1 MKISKRRKITSS
13 KETADRKTD
22 RRISPTNV
30 RYRGYMIRLDR
41 GGDGYNVYDKHGELE
56 DAGYTSLES
65 AKKLVDE
72 LVSEA
77 GDKIE
82 SSVDI
87 DEETEDPGIAEAFIR
102 TNVNDCSNVT
112 ASLNYVTP
120 EMKQL
125 KRAVSKISVDNDDQF
140 HELVD
145 SLLINEP
152 INLVPETRA
161 LKRAIDSL
169 VVDSEEERRTL
180 VYEVAKDLGVINSS
194 SNVDVY
200 SASYN
205 ESGIYE
211 ETEDPKW
218 ICLDIKHVRDSD
230 GMLTD
235 YALYTTKDED
245 KYICMFGDADV
256 YAPDEM
262 YADAEFDTEDEA
274 LEWFENYVGPGDE
287 EDEEDEHYDILE
299 STEAI
304 KEGIDGTLNKL
315 GGPETFRSELM
326 ATIEA
331 YPGIEDDIEELAD
344 MMYGSYKGVISIEE
358 LESAIEYMIDDAL
371 ESTEA
376 VNSSYS
382 PELLDDLVN
391 FYSSFDTMSYEEI
404 WDEIVAEY
412 NNEALANDVLESLD
426 HEEDVDLVDEEGAYD
441 VYSSSDIKAS
451 MGRYDEYYGQTA
463 AATYGDLIA
472 DRLKGKSVSKR
483 RDTANEPGGLIY
495 EANKLGIDMWDL
507 LEALEGMCN
516 EGRAREIDDS
526 TYKILGAS
534 DLADEDDLEHPDQEY
549 DSAATSIN
557 STKLPAIYRMI
568 KLQPGTVGV
577 DFGGGRFDNAVE
589 YLRDQDVTLCV
600 YDPYNR
606 SAEHNREVLRT
617 LRANGGADFAINS
630 NVLNVIKEP
639 EARKGVLENIKK
651 ITKSGAPIYITVYE
665 GRGDAKEGVTK
676 SGYQLN
682 RKTADYLEEIQ
693 EVFPDAKRKG
703 KLIVATNKGS
713 ANSSVDIKASS
724 EIIWDDLDW
733 NQQIQVM
740 KRYIRNYK
748 GTRIFEDFADYINK
762 PVEDII
768 DSFTD
773 AESHEDIKIPERMQL
788 DSEYRNDDIYS
799 SDSVNVST
807 DEYTERWAQRNIK
820 DDIEAAI
827 SNLSFYCPRCHNKTL
842 YSVENEIRSPM
853 DVDYREIF
861 VCDECASE
869 FEAYPQYDGSIKFK
883 EYHGAHDVDDEY
895 IDSSTDITAAYKL
908 WMGKY
913 KSAKDNKMHKVYF
926 EFDTSDFEEA
936 EQEFEDIIPEPYS
949 YARLLGTAPHEALL
963 QKDGFE
969 KIQSSS
975 SVSSRYWYFT
985 RHGVQPGSVPKYVNI
1000 LDIVDK
1006 PEGSYFL
1013 ADGVILTKD
1022 LRDYDIK
1029 ERKPEDSVT
1038 SSTLIKSKG
1047 NTNEYSDI
1055 LEEIREQCNTKLI
1068 HIMAQY
1074 GFDES
1079 ESKQYSRVD
1088 ASIEDNQYGR
1098 IEIGCELDYD
1108 GLMKVCQEL
1117 DPIVQAYD
1125 PDSYFEPV
1133 DSGIAEAWVN
1143 LEKASIDSSSNI
1155 QAGAYDFPE
1164 PSLDPPEY
1172 PEPEEVD
1179 DYTQKIDLNLDAVIE
1194 IDQLGNW
1201 DYQDENYPWARCKD
1215 TKDGSWYSDE
1225 YNVFIADPVSI
1236 VERVDELLISKLP
1249 EKEGTY
1255 RIKGNVHLEYVVS
1268 NLSKYVHSYG
1278 PDDYEEDIDTDNA
1291 YVDFDFYNSNIS
1303 DFRLTKI

>member
-1 MKISKRRKITSS
+1 MKISKRSKITSS

-22 RRISPTNV
+22 RRIFPTNI
-30 RYRGYMIRLDR
+30 RYKGYMIRLDR
-41 GGDGYNVYDKHGELE
+41 GGDGYNVYDKQGELE
-56 DAGYTSLES
+56 DAGYASIEK
-65 AKKLVDE
+65 AKEFVDE
-72 LVSEA
+72 LENEA
-77 GDKIE
+77 KGSYVR
-82 SSVDI
+82 SSI
-87 DEETEDPGIAEAFIR
+87 DED
-102 TNVNDCSNVT
+102 SNWREL
-112 ASLNYVTP
+112 AS
-120 EMKQL
+120 K
-125 KRAVSKISVDNDDQF
+125 SV
-140 HELVD
+140 E
-145 SLLINEP
+145 
-152 INLVPETRA
+152 
-161 LKRAIDSL
+161 
-169 VVDSEEERRTL
+169 
-180 VYEVAKDLGVINSS
+180 
-194 SNVDVY
+194 
-200 SASYN
+200 
-205 ESGIYE
+205 
-211 ETEDPKW
+211 
-218 ICLDIKHVRDSD
+218 DSD
-230 GMLTD
+230 GFYTD
-235 YALYTTKDED
+235 YTLYTNGSTF
-245 KYICMFGDADV
+245 ICMFGDKDI
-256 YAPDEM
+256 YEPDQA
-262 YADAEFDTEDEA
+262 YADYETENEEDAYDWFDNYEGFADEDDAEPEFDIYA
-274 LEWFENYVGPGDE
+274 S
-287 EDEEDEHYDILE
+287 E
-299 STEAI
+299 SDSNE
-304 KEGIDGTLNKL
+304 
-315 GGPETFRSELM
+315 
-326 ATIEA
+326 
-331 YPGIEDDIEELAD
+331 
-344 MMYGSYKGVISIEE
+344 
-358 LESAIEYMIDDAL
+358 
-371 ESTEA
+371 
-376 VNSSYS
+376 
-382 PELLDDLVN
+382 DDLVFIDN
-391 FYSSFDTMSYEEI
+391 RKSS
-404 WDEIVAEY
+404 IV
-412 NNEALANDVLESLD
+412 NNDPSLD
-426 HEEDVDLVDEEGAYD
+426 PGFDEYD
-441 VYSSSDIKAS
+441 VYSSEDFE
-451 MGRYDEYYGQTA
+451 DH
-463 AATYGDLIA
+463 
-472 DRLKGKSVSKR
+472 
-483 RDTANEPGGLIY
+483 
-495 EANKLGIDMWDL
+495 
-507 LEALEGMCN
+507 
-516 EGRAREIDDS
+516 
-526 TYKILGAS
+526 
-534 DLADEDDLEHPDQEY
+534 EDDLDHPDQEY

-606 SAEHNREVLRT
+606 SSEHNREVLRT

-748 GTRIFEDFADYINK
+748 GTRIFEDFADHINK

-799 SDSVNVST
+799 ST
-807 DEYTERWAQRNIK
+807 
-820 DDIEAAI
+820 
-827 SNLSFYCPRCHNKTL
+827 
-842 YSVENEIRSPM
+842 
-853 DVDYREIF
+853 
-861 VCDECASE
+861 
-869 FEAYPQYDGSIKFK
+869 
-883 EYHGAHDVDDEY
+883 
-895 IDSSTDITAAYKL
+895 
-908 WMGKY
+908 
-913 KSAKDNKMHKVYF
+913 
-926 EFDTSDFEEA
+926 TS
-936 EQEFEDIIPEPYS
+936 
-949 YARLLGTAPHEALL
+949 
-963 QKDGFE
+963 
-969 KIQSSS
+969 
-975 SVSSRYWYFT
+975 SSRYWYFT

-1038 SSTLIKSKG
+1038 SSTRIKSKG
-1047 NTNEYSDI
+1047 NNQYTDADIVRSSKSIGKYFGLIYYTPDSGENGMEGDKFDLSDCGEFNSIEEANEFWHEYLLRDKGQAFVAEITKEEYEDWLAESELQKDWESSYKQSHGTVNGSTNEYSDI

-1079 ESKQYSRVD
+1079 EAKEYSRVD
-1088 ASIEDNQYGR
+1088 ASIDDDKYGR

-1201 DYQDENYPWARCKD
+1201 EYQDENYPWARCKD

-1225 YNVFIADPVSI
+1225 YDVFIADPVSI

>member
-1 MKISKRRKITSS
+1 MKISKRSKITSS

-56 DAGYTSLES
+56 DAGYDSVEK
-65 AKKLVDE
+65 AKEFVDE
-72 LVSEA
+72 LE
-77 GDKIE
+77 
-82 SSVDI
+82 
-87 DEETEDPGIAEAFIR
+87 
-102 TNVNDCSNVT
+102 
-112 ASLNYVTP
+112 
-120 EMKQL
+120 
-125 KRAVSKISVDNDDQF
+125 
-140 HELVD
+140 
-145 SLLINEP
+145 
-152 INLVPETRA
+152 
-161 LKRAIDSL
+161 
-169 VVDSEEERRTL
+169 
-180 VYEVAKDLGVINSS
+180 
-194 SNVDVY
+194 
-200 SASYN
+200 N
-205 ESGIYE
+205 ESKGSY
-211 ETEDPKW
+211 
-218 ICLDIKHVRDSD
+218 VRS
-230 GMLTD
+230 
-235 YALYTTKDED
+235 
-245 KYICMFGDADV
+245 
-256 YAPDEM
+256 
-262 YADAEFDTEDEA
+262 
-274 LEWFENYVGPGDE
+274 
-287 EDEEDEHYDILE
+287 
-299 STEAI
+299 S
-304 KEGIDGTLNKL
+304 
-315 GGPETFRSELM
+315 
-326 ATIEA
+326 
-331 YPGIEDDIEELAD
+331 IED
-344 MMYGSYKGVISIEE
+344 
-358 LESAIEYMIDDAL
+358 
-371 ESTEA
+371 
-376 VNSSYS
+376 
-382 PELLDDLVN
+382 
-391 FYSSFDTMSYEEI
+391 
-404 WDEIVAEY
+404 
-412 NNEALANDVLESLD
+412 
-426 HEEDVDLVDEEGAYD
+426 H
-441 VYSSSDIKAS
+441 
-451 MGRYDEYYGQTA
+451 
-463 AATYGDLIA
+463 
-472 DRLKGKSVSKR
+472 
-483 RDTANEPGGLIY
+483 
-495 EANKLGIDMWDL
+495 
-507 LEALEGMCN
+507 
-516 EGRAREIDDS
+516 
-526 TYKILGAS
+526 
-534 DLADEDDLEHPDQEY
+534 EDDLDHPDQEY

-577 DFGGGRFDNAVE
+577 DFGGGKFDNAVE
-589 YLRDQDVTLCV
+589 YLRDQNVTLCV

-606 SAEHNREVLRT
+606 SAAHNREVLRT

-639 EARKGVLENIKK
+639 EARKGVLKNIKK

-713 ANSSVDIKASS
+713 VNSSSSIKASS

-768 DSFTD
+768 DSFCD
-773 AESHEDIKIPERMQL
+773 AESHGDIKIPERKQL

-799 SDSVNVST
+799 SS
-807 DEYTERWAQRNIK
+807 
-820 DDIEAAI
+820 
-827 SNLSFYCPRCHNKTL
+827 
-842 YSVENEIRSPM
+842 SVETRS
-853 DVDYREIF
+853 YGG
-861 VCDECASE
+861 
-869 FEAYPQYDGSIKFK
+869 AY
-883 EYHGAHDVDDEY
+883 DVDDEY
-895 IDSSTDITAAYKL
+895 IYSSTDITAAYKL

-949 YARLLGTAPHEALL
+949 YARLLGTAPHESLL

-975 SVSSRYWYFT
+975 SV
-985 RHGVQPGSVPKYVNI
+985 
-1000 LDIVDK
+1000 D
-1006 PEGSYFL
+1006 
-1013 ADGVILTKD
+1013 A
-1022 LRDYDIK
+1022 
-1029 ERKPEDSVT
+1029 
-1038 SSTLIKSKG
+1038 
-1047 NTNEYSDI
+1047 NTDEYSDI
-1055 LEEIREQCNTKLI
+1055 LEEIREQCSTKLI
-1068 HIMAQY
+1068 HIMSQY
-1074 GFDES
+1074 GFDET
-1079 ESKQYSRVD
+1079 EAKEYSRVD

-1108 GLMKVCQEL
+1108 GLMRVCQEL

-1133 DSGIAEAWVN
+1133 DPGIAEAWIN
-1143 LEKASIDSSSNI
+1143 LEKAPIDSSSNI

-1194 IDQLGNW
+1194 IDQLGDW
-1201 DYQDENYPWARCKD
+1201 EYQDENYPWARCKD
-1215 TKDGSWYSDE
+1215 TEDGSWYSDE
-1225 YNVFIADPVSI
+1225 YDVFIADPVSI

-1278 PDDYEEDIDTDNA
+1278 PNDEDIDTDNA

>member
-1 MKISKRRKITSS
+1 MKISKRSKITSS

-22 RRISPTNV
+22 RRIFPTNV
-30 RYRGYMIRLDR
+30 RYKGYMIRLDR
-41 GGDGYNVYDKHGELE
+41 GGDGYNVYDKYGELE
-56 DAGYTSLES
+56 DAGYTSIEK
-65 AKKLVDE
+65 AKEFVNE
-72 LVSEA
+72 LVNEA
-77 GDKIE
+77 KGSYVR
-82 SSVDI
+82 SSI
-87 DEETEDPGIAEAFIR
+87 DEDSKRSYIMKRIIKNSVTSSKSTNPHSEYEYRKNVYLKRKHEFETLGEADNNDVLSREEKMNLAKAEMDKVAPKSVNSAS
-102 TNVNDCSNVT
+102 TNVTEAKMIDDLDYFYEVYPEDMEPILIRNGANPDKDNWLDGCNIPQAYNEAVAYFESN
-112 ASLNYVTP
+112 Y
-120 EMKQL
+120 
-125 KRAVSKISVDNDDQF
+125 DNDDEYS
-140 HELVD
+140 ELDTGVG
-145 SLLINEP
+145 S
-152 INLVPETRA
+152 R
-161 LKRAIDSL
+161 
-169 VVDSEEERRTL
+169 
-180 VYEVAKDLGVINSS
+180 LGW
-194 SNVDVY
+194 SNY
-200 SASYN
+200 IQ
-205 ESGIYE
+205 SGIYE

-262 YADAEFDTEDEA
+262 YADAEFDTEEEA

-287 EDEEDEHYDILE
+287 EDEDDIYSSE
-299 STEAI
+299 
-304 KEGIDGTLNKL
+304 
-315 GGPETFRSELM
+315 ETDAE
-326 ATIEA
+326 
-331 YPGIEDDIEELAD
+331 EDDD
-344 MMYGSYKGVISIEE
+344 
-358 LESAIEYMIDDAL
+358 
-371 ESTEA
+371 
-376 VNSSYS
+376 
-382 PELLDDLVN
+382 LD
-391 FYSSFDTMSYEEI
+391 
-404 WDEIVAEY
+404 
-412 NNEALANDVLESLD
+412 
-426 HEEDVDLVDEEGAYD
+426 
-441 VYSSSDIKAS
+441 
-451 MGRYDEYYGQTA
+451 
-463 AATYGDLIA
+463 
-472 DRLKGKSVSKR
+472 
-483 RDTANEPGGLIY
+483 
-495 EANKLGIDMWDL
+495 
-507 LEALEGMCN
+507 
-516 EGRAREIDDS
+516 
-526 TYKILGAS
+526 
-534 DLADEDDLEHPDQEY
+534 HPDQEY

-557 STKLPAIYRMI
+557 STKLPAIYRMV

-577 DFGGGRFDNAVE
+577 DFGGGKFNNAID

-768 DSFTD
+768 DSFCD
-773 AESHEDIKIPERMQL
+773 AESRGDIRIPERMQL

-799 SDSVNVST
+799 ST
-807 DEYTERWAQRNIK
+807 
-820 DDIEAAI
+820 
-827 SNLSFYCPRCHNKTL
+827 TL
-842 YSVENEIRSPM
+842 
-853 DVDYREIF
+853 
-861 VCDECASE
+861 
-869 FEAYPQYDGSIKFK
+869 
-883 EYHGAHDVDDEY
+883 
-895 IDSSTDITAAYKL
+895 
-908 WMGKY
+908 
-913 KSAKDNKMHKVYF
+913 
-926 EFDTSDFEEA
+926 
-936 EQEFEDIIPEPYS
+936 
-949 YARLLGTAPHEALL
+949 
-963 QKDGFE
+963 
-969 KIQSSS
+969 
-975 SVSSRYWYFT
+975 SSRYWYFT

-1038 SSTLIKSKG
+1038 SSTRI
-1047 NTNEYSDI
+1047 EYSDI

-1079 ESKQYSRVD
+1079 EAKQYSRVD
-1088 ASIEDNQYGR
+1088 ASIKDNQYGR

-1108 GLMKVCQEL
+1108 GLMRVCQEL

-1125 PDSYFEPV
+1125 PDSYFEPI
-1133 DSGIAEAWVN
+1133 DPGIAEACVN

-1155 QAGAYDFPE
+1155 QAGAYDFLE

-1172 PEPEEVD
+1172 PEPEEGEEKVEVECD
-1179 DYTQKIDLNLDAVIE
+1179 INQLE
-1194 IDQLGNW
+1194 ITV
-1201 DYQDENYPWARCKD
+1201 EE
-1215 TKDGSWYSDE
+1215 DGSWEYQRDDFLDE
-1225 YNVFIADPVSI
+1225 MLTAENEITSEEYDVYIRDRNGLIEDFDSI
-1236 VERVDELLISKLP
+1236 VEPNIPGVPGTYLISCHVKMVYDVTGVEIVREYQGKDEDGDPIVDE
-1249 EKEGTY
+1249 
-1255 RIKGNVHLEYVVS
+1255 
-1268 NLSKYVHSYG
+1268 
-1278 PDDYEEDIDTDNA
+1278 DYYTGSAD
-1291 YVDFDFYNSNIS
+1291 VDFNRNDSYITNFYSEEI
-1303 DFRLTKI
+1303 

>member
-1 MKISKRRKITSS
+1 MKISKRSKITSS

-22 RRISPTNV
+22 RRIFPTNI
-30 RYRGYMIRLDR
+30 RYKGYMIRLDR
-41 GGDGYNVYDKHGELE
+41 GGDGYNVYDKQGELE
-56 DAGYTSLES
+56 DAGYASIEK
-65 AKKLVDE
+65 AKEFVDE
-72 LVSEA
+72 LENEA
-77 GDKIE
+77 KGSYVR
-82 SSVDI
+82 SSI
-87 DEETEDPGIAEAFIR
+87 DED
-102 TNVNDCSNVT
+102 SNWREL
-112 ASLNYVTP
+112 AS
-120 EMKQL
+120 K
-125 KRAVSKISVDNDDQF
+125 SV
-140 HELVD
+140 E
-145 SLLINEP
+145 
-152 INLVPETRA
+152 
-161 LKRAIDSL
+161 
-169 VVDSEEERRTL
+169 
-180 VYEVAKDLGVINSS
+180 
-194 SNVDVY
+194 
-200 SASYN
+200 
-205 ESGIYE
+205 
-211 ETEDPKW
+211 
-218 ICLDIKHVRDSD
+218 DSD
-230 GMLTD
+230 GFYTD
-235 YALYTTKDED
+235 YTLYTNGSTF
-245 KYICMFGDADV
+245 ICMFGDKDI
-256 YAPDEM
+256 YEPDQA
-262 YADAEFDTEDEA
+262 YADYETENEEDAYDWFDNYEGFADEDDAEPEFDIYA
-274 LEWFENYVGPGDE
+274 S
-287 EDEEDEHYDILE
+287 E
-299 STEAI
+299 SDSNE
-304 KEGIDGTLNKL
+304 
-315 GGPETFRSELM
+315 
-326 ATIEA
+326 
-331 YPGIEDDIEELAD
+331 
-344 MMYGSYKGVISIEE
+344 
-358 LESAIEYMIDDAL
+358 
-371 ESTEA
+371 
-376 VNSSYS
+376 
-382 PELLDDLVN
+382 DDLVFIDN
-391 FYSSFDTMSYEEI
+391 RKSS
-404 WDEIVAEY
+404 IV
-412 NNEALANDVLESLD
+412 NNDPSLD
-426 HEEDVDLVDEEGAYD
+426 PGFDEYD
-441 VYSSSDIKAS
+441 VYSSEDFE
-451 MGRYDEYYGQTA
+451 DH
-463 AATYGDLIA
+463 
-472 DRLKGKSVSKR
+472 
-483 RDTANEPGGLIY
+483 
-495 EANKLGIDMWDL
+495 
-507 LEALEGMCN
+507 
-516 EGRAREIDDS
+516 
-526 TYKILGAS
+526 
-534 DLADEDDLEHPDQEY
+534 EDDLDHPDQEY

-606 SAEHNREVLRT
+606 SSEHNREVLRT

-799 SDSVNVST
+799 ST
-807 DEYTERWAQRNIK
+807 
-820 DDIEAAI
+820 
-827 SNLSFYCPRCHNKTL
+827 
-842 YSVENEIRSPM
+842 
-853 DVDYREIF
+853 
-861 VCDECASE
+861 
-869 FEAYPQYDGSIKFK
+869 
-883 EYHGAHDVDDEY
+883 
-895 IDSSTDITAAYKL
+895 
-908 WMGKY
+908 
-913 KSAKDNKMHKVYF
+913 
-926 EFDTSDFEEA
+926 TS
-936 EQEFEDIIPEPYS
+936 
-949 YARLLGTAPHEALL
+949 
-963 QKDGFE
+963 
-969 KIQSSS
+969 
-975 SVSSRYWYFT
+975 SSRYWYFT

-1038 SSTLIKSKG
+1038 SSTRIKSKG
-1047 NTNEYSDI
+1047 NNQYTDADIVRSSKSIGKYFGLIYYTPDSGENGMEGDKFDLSDCGEFNSIEEANEFWHEYLLRDKGQAFVAEITKEEYEDWLAESELQKDWESSYKQSHGTVNGSTNEYSDI

-1079 ESKQYSRVD
+1079 EAKEYSRVD
-1088 ASIEDNQYGR
+1088 ASIDDDKYGR

-1201 DYQDENYPWARCKD
+1201 EYQDENYPWARCKD

-1225 YNVFIADPVSI
+1225 YDVFIADPVSI

-1255 RIKGNVHLEYVVS
+1255 SIKGNVHLEYVVS

>member
-1 MKISKRRKITSS
+1 MKISKRSKITSS

-22 RRISPTNV
+22 RRIFPTNV
-30 RYRGYMIRLDR
+30 RYKGYMIRLDR
-41 GGDGYNVYDKHGELE
+41 GGDGYNVYDTHGELE
-56 DAGYTSLES
+56 DAGYASIEK
-65 AKKLVDE
+65 AKEFVDE
-72 LVSEA
+72 LENEA
-77 GDKIE
+77 KGSYVR
-82 SSVDI
+82 SSI
-87 DEETEDPGIAEAFIR
+87 DED
-102 TNVNDCSNVT
+102 SNWREL
-112 ASLNYVTP
+112 AS
-120 EMKQL
+120 K
-125 KRAVSKISVDNDDQF
+125 SV
-140 HELVD
+140 E
-145 SLLINEP
+145 
-152 INLVPETRA
+152 
-161 LKRAIDSL
+161 
-169 VVDSEEERRTL
+169 
-180 VYEVAKDLGVINSS
+180 
-194 SNVDVY
+194 
-200 SASYN
+200 
-205 ESGIYE
+205 
-211 ETEDPKW
+211 
-218 ICLDIKHVRDSD
+218 DSD
-230 GMLTD
+230 GFNTD
-235 YALYTTKDED
+235 YTLYTNGQT
-245 KYICMFGDADV
+245 YICMFGDKDL
-256 YAPDEM
+256 YEPDAS
-262 YADAEFDTEDEA
+262 YADYETESEQDA
-274 LEWFENYVGPGDE
+274 WDWFNSYTGFADE
-287 EDEEDEHYDILE
+287 EDGEAEYYDILE
-299 STEAI
+299 STEVINESFSTKNVAKSKFKSI
-304 KEGIDGTLNKL
+304 NEDIDGTLNKL

-404 WDEIVAEY
+404 WDEIVVRY

-426 HEEDVDLVDEEGAYD
+426 HEEDLDLADEEGAYD

-534 DLADEDDLEHPDQEY
+534 DLADEEDLPQADQEY
-549 DSAATSIN
+549 DSAKTSIN
-557 STKLPAIYRMI
+557 SNKLPAIYHMI
-568 KLQPGTVGV
+568 TLPEGSVGI
-577 DFGGGRFDNAVE
+577 DYGGGKFDNAVE
-589 YLRDQDVTLCV
+589 ALAEQGVTLHV

-606 SAEHNREVLRT
+606 SQQHNRAAIKA

-639 EARKGVLENIKK
+639 EARLNVLENIKK
-651 ITKSGAPIYITVYE
+651 ITKPGAPIYITVYE
-665 GRGDAKEGVTK
+665 GSGKGNEGVTK

-682 RKTADYLEEIQ
+682 RKTADYLDEIK

-703 KLIVATNKGS
+703 KLIIATNSGS
-713 ANSSVDIKASS
+713 VNSSTDI
-724 EIIWDDLDW
+724 D
-733 NQQIQVM
+733 
-740 KRYIRNYK
+740 
-748 GTRIFEDFADYINK
+748 T
-762 PVEDII
+762 
-768 DSFTD
+768 
-773 AESHEDIKIPERMQL
+773 
-788 DSEYRNDDIYS
+788 
-799 SDSVNVST
+799 
-807 DEYTERWAQRNIK
+807 TERWAQRDLK

-827 SNLSFYCPRCHNKTL
+827 SNLSFYCPVCHNKTL
-842 YSVENEIRSPM
+842 YSLENEIRSPM

-883 EYHGAHDVDDEY
+883 EYYGEDVDASSRTVN
-895 IDSSTDITAAYKL
+895 SSTNIKASSEIIWDDLDWDEQIQVMKRYIKNYNGTRIFEDFADYI
-908 WMGKY
+908 
-913 KSAKDNKMHKVYF
+913 NKPV
-926 EFDTSDFEEA
+926 
-936 EQEFEDIIPEPYS
+936 EDIIDSFSDAESYGDIKIPERKQLDSEYRNDDIYS
-949 YARLLGTAPHEALL
+949 SIT
-963 QKDGFE
+963 
-969 KIQSSS
+969 S
-975 SVSSRYWYFT
+975 SSRYWYFT

-1038 SSTLIKSKG
+1038 SSKRIKSKG
-1047 NTNEYSDI
+1047 NNQYTDADIVRSSKSIGKYFGLIYYTPDSGENGMEGDKFDLSDCGEFNSIEEANEFWHEYLLRDKGQAFVAEITKEEYEDWLAESELQKDWESSYKQSHGTVNGSTNEYSDI

-1079 ESKQYSRVD
+1079 EAKQYSRVD

-1108 GLMKVCQEL
+1108 GLMRVCQEL

-1133 DSGIAEAWVN
+1133 DSGIAEAWVT

-1194 IDQLGNW
+1194 IDQLGDW
-1201 DYQDENYPWARCKD
+1201 EYQDENYPWARCKD

-1225 YNVFIADPVSI
+1225 YDVFIADPVSI

-1268 NLSKYVHSYG
+1268 NLLRYVHSYG
-1278 PDDYEEDIDTDNA
+1278 PDDYDEDIDTDNA

-1303 DFRLTKI
+1303 DFKLTKI

>member
-1 MKISKRRKITSS
+1 MKISKRNKITSS

-22 RRISPTNV
+22 IRISPTNV
-30 RYRGYMIRLDR
+30 RYKGYMIRLDR
-41 GGDGYNVYDKHGELE
+41 GGDGYNIYDKYGELE
-56 DAGYTSLES
+56 DAGYTSIEKAKEFVNELE
-65 AKKLVDE
+65 
-72 LVSEA
+72 
-77 GDKIE
+77 
-82 SSVDI
+82 
-87 DEETEDPGIAEAFIR
+87 
-102 TNVNDCSNVT
+102 
-112 ASLNYVTP
+112 
-120 EMKQL
+120 
-125 KRAVSKISVDNDDQF
+125 
-140 HELVD
+140 
-145 SLLINEP
+145 
-152 INLVPETRA
+152 
-161 LKRAIDSL
+161 
-169 VVDSEEERRTL
+169 
-180 VYEVAKDLGVINSS
+180 
-194 SNVDVY
+194 
-200 SASYN
+200 N
-205 ESGIYE
+205 ESKGSY
-211 ETEDPKW
+211 
-218 ICLDIKHVRDSD
+218 VRS
-230 GMLTD
+230 
-235 YALYTTKDED
+235 
-245 KYICMFGDADV
+245 
-256 YAPDEM
+256 
-262 YADAEFDTEDEA
+262 
-274 LEWFENYVGPGDE
+274 
-287 EDEEDEHYDILE
+287 
-299 STEAI
+299 S
-304 KEGIDGTLNKL
+304 
-315 GGPETFRSELM
+315 
-326 ATIEA
+326 
-331 YPGIEDDIEELAD
+331 IED
-344 MMYGSYKGVISIEE
+344 
-358 LESAIEYMIDDAL
+358 
-371 ESTEA
+371 
-376 VNSSYS
+376 
-382 PELLDDLVN
+382 
-391 FYSSFDTMSYEEI
+391 
-404 WDEIVAEY
+404 
-412 NNEALANDVLESLD
+412 
-426 HEEDVDLVDEEGAYD
+426 H
-441 VYSSSDIKAS
+441 
-451 MGRYDEYYGQTA
+451 
-463 AATYGDLIA
+463 
-472 DRLKGKSVSKR
+472 
-483 RDTANEPGGLIY
+483 
-495 EANKLGIDMWDL
+495 
-507 LEALEGMCN
+507 
-516 EGRAREIDDS
+516 
-526 TYKILGAS
+526 
-534 DLADEDDLEHPDQEY
+534 EDDLDHPDQEY

-577 DFGGGRFDNAVE
+577 DFGGGKFDNAVE

-703 KLIVATNKGS
+703 KLIVATNSGS
-713 ANSSVDIKASS
+713 VNSSTGVTASSKLWMGKYKSVDGKMHKVYFEFDSLDFEEAEQEFEDIIEEPYTYCRLLGTAPSEKLLQEDGFEKIESSSSISSIHDESVNSSVDIKSSS

-768 DSFTD
+768 DSFCD
-773 AESHEDIKIPERMQL
+773 AESHGDIKIPERKQL

-799 SDSVNVST
+799 SS
-807 DEYTERWAQRNIK
+807 
-820 DDIEAAI
+820 
-827 SNLSFYCPRCHNKTL
+827 
-842 YSVENEIRSPM
+842 SVETRS
-853 DVDYREIF
+853 YGG
-861 VCDECASE
+861 
-869 FEAYPQYDGSIKFK
+869 AY
-883 EYHGAHDVDDEY
+883 DVDDEY

-949 YARLLGTAPHEALL
+949 YARLLGTAPHESLL

-975 SVSSRYWYFT
+975 SV
-985 RHGVQPGSVPKYVNI
+985 
-1000 LDIVDK
+1000 D
-1006 PEGSYFL
+1006 
-1013 ADGVILTKD
+1013 A
-1022 LRDYDIK
+1022 
-1029 ERKPEDSVT
+1029 
-1038 SSTLIKSKG
+1038 
-1047 NTNEYSDI
+1047 NTDEYSDI
-1055 LEEIREQCNTKLI
+1055 LEEIREQCSTKLI

-1074 GFDES
+1074 GFDET
-1079 ESKQYSRVD
+1079 EAKEYSRVD
-1088 ASIEDNQYGR
+1088 ASIDDDKYGR

-1108 GLMKVCQEL
+1108 GLMRVCEEL
-1117 DPIVQAYD
+1117 DSVVQAYD

-1133 DSGIAEAWVN
+1133 DSGIAEAWIN

-1194 IDQLGNW
+1194 IDQLGDW
-1201 DYQDENYPWARCKD
+1201 EYQDENYPWARCKD

-1225 YNVFIADPVSI
+1225 YDVFIADPVSI

-1278 PDDYEEDIDTDNA
+1278 PNDYDEDIDTDNA

>member
-1 MKISKRRKITSS
+1 MKISKRSKITSS

-22 RRISPTNV
+22 RRIFPTNV
-30 RYRGYMIRLDR
+30 RYKGYMIRLDR

-56 DAGYTSLES
+56 DAGYASIEK
-65 AKKLVDE
+65 AKEFVDE
-72 LVSEA
+72 LENEA
-77 GDKIE
+77 KGAYVR
-82 SSVDI
+82 SSI
-87 DEETEDPGIAEAFIR
+87 DED
-102 TNVNDCSNVT
+102 SNWREL
-112 ASLNYVTP
+112 AS
-120 EMKQL
+120 K
-125 KRAVSKISVDNDDQF
+125 SV
-140 HELVD
+140 L
-145 SLLINEP
+145 
-152 INLVPETRA
+152 
-161 LKRAIDSL
+161 
-169 VVDSEEERRTL
+169 
-180 VYEVAKDLGVINSS
+180 
-194 SNVDVY
+194 
-200 SASYN
+200 
-205 ESGIYE
+205 
-211 ETEDPKW
+211 
-218 ICLDIKHVRDSD
+218 DSD
-230 GMLTD
+230 GFYTD
-235 YALYTTKDED
+235 YTLYTNGSTF
-245 KYICMFGDADV
+245 ICMFGDKDI
-256 YAPDEM
+256 YEPDEA
-262 YADAEFDTEDEA
+262 YADYETE
-274 LEWFENYVGPGDE
+274 NE
-287 EDEEDEHYDILE
+287 E
-299 STEAI
+299 
-304 KEGIDGTLNKL
+304 
-315 GGPETFRSELM
+315 
-326 ATIEA
+326 EA
-331 YPGIEDDIEELAD
+331 YSWFDNYEGFADEDDLIFID
-344 MMYGSYKGVISIEE
+344 NRKSSI
-358 LESAIEYMIDDAL
+358 
-371 ESTEA
+371 
-376 VNSSYS
+376 VN
-382 PELLDDLVN
+382 
-391 FYSSFDTMSYEEI
+391 
-404 WDEIVAEY
+404 
-412 NNEALANDVLESLD
+412 NDPSLD
-426 HEEDVDLVDEEGAYD
+426 PGFDEYD

-451 MGRYDEYYGQTA
+451 MGRYDDYFGQTA

-516 EGRAREIDDS
+516 EGRAREINDS

-534 DLADEDDLEHPDQEY
+534 DLADEEDLPQADQEY
-549 DSAATSIN
+549 DSAKTSIN
-557 STKLPAIYRMI
+557 SNKLPAIYHMI
-568 KLQPGTVGV
+568 TLPEGSVGI
-577 DFGGGRFDNAVE
+577 DYGGGKFDNAVE
-589 YLRDQDVTLCV
+589 ALAEQGVTLYV

-606 SAEHNREVLRT
+606 SQQHNRAAIKA

-639 EARKGVLENIKK
+639 EARLNVLENIKK
-651 ITKSGAPIYITVYE
+651 ITKPGAPIYITVYE
-665 GRGDAKEGVTK
+665 GSGKGNEGVTK

-713 ANSSVDIKASS
+713 VNSSSSIKASS

-768 DSFTD
+768 DSFCD
-773 AESHEDIKIPERMQL
+773 AESYGDIKIPERKQL

-799 SDSVNVST
+799 TS
-807 DEYTERWAQRNIK
+807 RI
-820 DDIEAAI
+820 
-827 SNLSFYCPRCHNKTL
+827 PR
-842 YSVENEIRSPM
+842 SVEGSANKVSPKHIKSSRNATFQNDKRLSSTSTNVPETQMIDDLEYFYEVYPEAMEPILIRNGATPDKDNWLDGCNIPQAYNEA
-853 DVDYREIF
+853 VAY
-861 VCDECASE
+861 
-869 FEAYPQYDGSIKFK
+869 FESKYDN
-883 EYHGAHDVDDEY
+883 DDEY
-895 IDSSTDITAAYKL
+895 SELDTGVGSRLGWSNYIQSGIYEELDSDDYGGAYYVEVNST
-908 WMGKY
+908 
-913 KSAKDNKMHKVYF
+913 
-926 EFDTSDFEEA
+926 
-936 EQEFEDIIPEPYS
+936 
-949 YARLLGTAPHEALL
+949 RRGTAPYEKKFSDFNSALSFA
-963 QKDGFE
+963 KKRGNSKTTIYIWDIPKE
-969 KIQSSS
+969 ERSSNSVPNAVYDFDSGWQIIRPVNANEDRADDEIYS
-975 SVSSRYWYFT
+975 STTSSSRYWYFT

-1038 SSTLIKSKG
+1038 SSTRI
-1047 NTNEYSDI
+1047 EYSDI
-1055 LEEIREQCNTKLI
+1055 LEEIREQCSTKLI

-1074 GFDES
+1074 GFDEK
-1079 ESKQYSRVD
+1079 EAKQYSRVD

-1108 GLMKVCQEL
+1108 GLMRICQEL

-1133 DSGIAEAWVN
+1133 DSGIAEAWIN
-1143 LEKASIDSSSNI
+1143 LEKSSIDSSSNI

-1194 IDQLGNW
+1194 IDQLGDW
-1201 DYQDENYPWARCKD
+1201 EYQDENYPWARCKD

-1225 YNVFIADPVSI
+1225 YDVFIADPVSI

-1268 NLSKYVHSYG
+1268 NLLRYVHSYG
-1278 PDDYEEDIDTDNA
+1278 PDDYDEDIDTDNA

-1303 DFRLTKI
+1303 DFKLTKI

>member
-1 MKISKRRKITSS
+1 MKISKRSKITSS

-30 RYRGYMIRLDR
+30 RYKGYMIRLDR

-56 DAGYTSLES
+56 DAGYDSIEK
-65 AKKLVDE
+65 AKEFVDE
-72 LVSEA
+72 LA
-77 GDKIE
+77 
-82 SSVDI
+82 
-87 DEETEDPGIAEAFIR
+87 
-102 TNVNDCSNVT
+102 
-112 ASLNYVTP
+112 
-120 EMKQL
+120 
-125 KRAVSKISVDNDDQF
+125 
-140 HELVD
+140 
-145 SLLINEP
+145 
-152 INLVPETRA
+152 
-161 LKRAIDSL
+161 
-169 VVDSEEERRTL
+169 
-180 VYEVAKDLGVINSS
+180 
-194 SNVDVY
+194 
-200 SASYN
+200 N
-205 ESGIYE
+205 ESKGSY
-211 ETEDPKW
+211 
-218 ICLDIKHVRDSD
+218 VRS
-230 GMLTD
+230 
-235 YALYTTKDED
+235 
-245 KYICMFGDADV
+245 
-256 YAPDEM
+256 
-262 YADAEFDTEDEA
+262 
-274 LEWFENYVGPGDE
+274 
-287 EDEEDEHYDILE
+287 
-299 STEAI
+299 S
-304 KEGIDGTLNKL
+304 
-315 GGPETFRSELM
+315 
-326 ATIEA
+326 
-331 YPGIEDDIEELAD
+331 IED
-344 MMYGSYKGVISIEE
+344 
-358 LESAIEYMIDDAL
+358 
-371 ESTEA
+371 
-376 VNSSYS
+376 
-382 PELLDDLVN
+382 
-391 FYSSFDTMSYEEI
+391 
-404 WDEIVAEY
+404 
-412 NNEALANDVLESLD
+412 
-426 HEEDVDLVDEEGAYD
+426 H
-441 VYSSSDIKAS
+441 
-451 MGRYDEYYGQTA
+451 
-463 AATYGDLIA
+463 
-472 DRLKGKSVSKR
+472 
-483 RDTANEPGGLIY
+483 
-495 EANKLGIDMWDL
+495 
-507 LEALEGMCN
+507 
-516 EGRAREIDDS
+516 
-526 TYKILGAS
+526 
-534 DLADEDDLEHPDQEY
+534 EDDLDHPDQEY

-577 DFGGGRFDNAVE
+577 DFGGGKFDNAVE

-713 ANSSVDIKASS
+713 VNSSSSIKASS

-768 DSFTD
+768 DSFSD
-773 AESHEDIKIPERMQL
+773 AEYRGDIKIPERMQL

-799 SDSVNVST
+799 TSQIT
-807 DEYTERWAQRNIK
+807 R
-820 DDIEAAI
+820 
-827 SNLSFYCPRCHNKTL
+827 
-842 YSVENEIRSPM
+842 SVEGAANINDTNNNGWVKRWNFLDNYYKGNLVISKISSP
-853 DVDYREIF
+853 VDAWHIEK
-861 VCDECASE
+861 VA
-869 FEAYPQYDGSIKFK
+869 PNGHTIKHLGN
-883 EYHGAHDVDDEY
+883 Y
-895 IDSSTDITAAYKL
+895 SSLESAMQAA
-908 WMGKY
+908 
-913 KSAKDNKMHKVYF
+913 
-926 EFDTSDFEEA
+926 
-936 EQEFEDIIPEPYS
+936 
-949 YARLLGTAPHEALL
+949 
-963 QKDGFE
+963 
-969 KIQSSS
+969 
-975 SVSSRYWYFT
+975 
-985 RHGVQPGSVPKYVNI
+985 
-1000 LDIVDK
+1000 DK
-1006 PEGSYFL
+1006 HF
-1013 ADGVILTKD
+1013 
-1022 LRDYDIK
+1022 
-1029 ERKPEDSVT
+1029 
-1038 SSTLIKSKG
+1038 KSKG
-1047 NTNEYSDI
+1047 NNQSHGTVNGSTNEYSDI

-1079 ESKQYSRVD
+1079 EAKQYSRVD

-1108 GLMKVCQEL
+1108 GLMRVCQEL

-1125 PDSYFEPV
+1125 TDSYFEPV
-1133 DSGIAEAWVN
+1133 DSGIAEAWIN

-1194 IDQLGNW
+1194 IDQLGDW
-1201 DYQDENYPWARCKD
+1201 EYQDENYPWARCKD

-1268 NLSKYVHSYG
+1268 NLLRYVHSYG
-1278 PDDYEEDIDTDNA
+1278 PDDYDEDIDTDNA

>member
-1 MKISKRRKITSS
+1 MKISKRSKVASS

-72 LVSEA
+72 LVAEA

-87 DEETEDPGIAEAFIR
+87 DEETEDPGIAEAFIC

-180 VYEVAKDLGVINSS
+180 VYAVAKDLGVINSS

-200 SASYN
+200 SADDTGDMYDDEDDIEREFQRIDRSGTDEDVEIAAIMYNLGTTMKEAREILPTLSKDKIKDYVDYYYLRDLPAPTRLKLWNNRKNISSSYN

-287 EDEEDEHYDILE
+287 EDEDDIYSSE
-299 STEAI
+299 
-304 KEGIDGTLNKL
+304 
-315 GGPETFRSELM
+315 ETDAE
-326 ATIEA
+326 
-331 YPGIEDDIEELAD
+331 EDDD
-344 MMYGSYKGVISIEE
+344 
-358 LESAIEYMIDDAL
+358 
-371 ESTEA
+371 
-376 VNSSYS
+376 
-382 PELLDDLVN
+382 LD
-391 FYSSFDTMSYEEI
+391 
-404 WDEIVAEY
+404 
-412 NNEALANDVLESLD
+412 
-426 HEEDVDLVDEEGAYD
+426 
-441 VYSSSDIKAS
+441 
-451 MGRYDEYYGQTA
+451 
-463 AATYGDLIA
+463 
-472 DRLKGKSVSKR
+472 
-483 RDTANEPGGLIY
+483 
-495 EANKLGIDMWDL
+495 
-507 LEALEGMCN
+507 
-516 EGRAREIDDS
+516 
-526 TYKILGAS
+526 
-534 DLADEDDLEHPDQEY
+534 HPDQEY
-549 DSAATSIN
+549 DSAKTSIN
-557 STKLPAIYRMI
+557 SKKLPAVYRMI
-568 KLQPGTVGV
+568 HLQPGTVGV
-577 DFGGGRFDNAVE
+577 DFGGGRWDSAVE

-665 GRGDAKEGVTK
+665 GRGDAKEGPTK

-693 EVFPDAKRKG
+693 EVFPDARRKG

-748 GTRIFEDFADYINK
+748 GARIFEDFADYINK

-799 SDSVNVST
+799 ST
-807 DEYTERWAQRNIK
+807 T
-820 DDIEAAI
+820 
-827 SNLSFYCPRCHNKTL
+827 LS
-842 YSVENEIRSPM
+842 
-853 DVDYREIF
+853 D
-861 VCDECASE
+861 
-869 FEAYPQYDGSIKFK
+869 
-883 EYHGAHDVDDEY
+883 
-895 IDSSTDITAAYKL
+895 
-908 WMGKY
+908 
-913 KSAKDNKMHKVYF
+913 
-926 EFDTSDFEEA
+926 
-936 EQEFEDIIPEPYS
+936 
-949 YARLLGTAPHEALL
+949 
-963 QKDGFE
+963 
-969 KIQSSS
+969 
-975 SVSSRYWYFT
+975 RYWYFT

-1038 SSTLIKSKG
+1038 SSTRI
-1047 NTNEYSDI
+1047 EYSDI

-1074 GFDES
+1074 GFDEK
-1079 ESKQYSRVD
+1079 EAKEYSRVD
-1088 ASIEDNQYGR
+1088 ASIDDQYGR

-1108 GLMKVCQEL
+1108 GLMRVCQEL
-1117 DPIVQAYD
+1117 DLVVQAYD
-1125 PDSYFEPV
+1125 PD
-1133 DSGIAEAWVN
+1133 
-1143 LEKASIDSSSNI
+1143 
-1155 QAGAYDFPE
+1155 
-1164 PSLDPPEY
+1164 
-1172 PEPEEVD
+1172 
-1179 DYTQKIDLNLDAVIE
+1179 
-1194 IDQLGNW
+1194 
-1201 DYQDENYPWARCKD
+1201 
-1215 TKDGSWYSDE
+1215 
-1225 YNVFIADPVSI
+1225 
-1236 VERVDELLISKLP
+1236 
-1249 EKEGTY
+1249 
-1255 RIKGNVHLEYVVS
+1255 
-1268 NLSKYVHSYG
+1268 
-1278 PDDYEEDIDTDNA
+1278 
-1291 YVDFDFYNSNIS
+1291 
-1303 DFRLTKI
+1303 

>member
-1 MKISKRRKITSS
+1 MKISKRSKITSS

-22 RRISPTNV
+22 RRIFPTNV
-30 RYRGYMIRLDR
+30 RYKGYMIRLDR

-56 DAGYTSLES
+56 DAGYASIEK
-65 AKKLVDE
+65 AKEFVDE
-72 LVSEA
+72 LENEA
-77 GDKIE
+77 KGSYVR
-82 SSVDI
+82 SSM
-87 DEETEDPGIAEAFIR
+87 DEA
-102 TNVNDCSNVT
+102 SNWRE
-112 ASLNYVTP
+112 L
-120 EMKQL
+120 Q
-125 KRAVSKISVDNDDQF
+125 SKSV
-140 HELVD
+140 L
-145 SLLINEP
+145 
-152 INLVPETRA
+152 
-161 LKRAIDSL
+161 
-169 VVDSEEERRTL
+169 
-180 VYEVAKDLGVINSS
+180 
-194 SNVDVY
+194 
-200 SASYN
+200 
-205 ESGIYE
+205 
-211 ETEDPKW
+211 
-218 ICLDIKHVRDSD
+218 DSD
-230 GMLTD
+230 GFYTD
-235 YALYTTKDED
+235 YTLYTNGSTF
-245 KYICMFGDADV
+245 ICMFGDKDI
-256 YAPDEM
+256 YEPDQA
-262 YADAEFDTEDEA
+262 YADYETE
-274 LEWFENYVGPGDE
+274 NE
-287 EDEEDEHYDILE
+287 ED
-299 STEAI
+299 
-304 KEGIDGTLNKL
+304 
-315 GGPETFRSELM
+315 
-326 ATIEA
+326 
-331 YPGIEDDIEELAD
+331 
-344 MMYGSYKGVISIEE
+344 
-358 LESAIEYMIDDAL
+358 
-371 ESTEA
+371 
-376 VNSSYS
+376 
-382 PELLDDLVN
+382 
-391 FYSSFDTMSYEEI
+391 
-404 WDEIVAEY
+404 
-412 NNEALANDVLESLD
+412 
-426 HEEDVDLVDEEGAYD
+426 AYD
-441 VYSSSDIKAS
+441 WFD
-451 MGRYDEYYGQTA
+451 
-463 AATYGDLIA
+463 
-472 DRLKGKSVSKR
+472 
-483 RDTANEPGGLIY
+483 NY
-495 EANKLGIDMWDL
+495 EGF
-507 LEALEGMCN
+507 
-516 EGRAREIDDS
+516 
-526 TYKILGAS
+526 
-534 DLADEDDLEHPDQEY
+534 ADEDDAEAEFDIFASESDSDEDDLDHPYQEF
-549 DSAATSIN
+549 DSAKTSIN
-557 STKLPAIYRMI
+557 SKKLPAVYRMI
-568 KLQPGTVGV
+568 HLQPGTVGV
-577 DFGGGRFDNAVE
+577 DFGGGRWDSAVE

-693 EVFPDAKRKG
+693 EVFPDATRKG
-703 KLIVATNKGS
+703 KLIVATNS
-713 ANSSVDIKASS
+713 TSVNSSVDTDTTERWAQRDLKDDIKAATSNLSFYCPICHNKTLYSLENEIRSPIDVDYREIFVCDECASEFEAYPQYDGSIKFKEYYGEDVDASSRTVNSSTNIKASS

-773 AESHEDIKIPERMQL
+773 AESYGDIKIPERKQL

-799 SDSVNVST
+799 ST
-807 DEYTERWAQRNIK
+807 
-820 DDIEAAI
+820 
-827 SNLSFYCPRCHNKTL
+827 
-842 YSVENEIRSPM
+842 
-853 DVDYREIF
+853 
-861 VCDECASE
+861 
-869 FEAYPQYDGSIKFK
+869 
-883 EYHGAHDVDDEY
+883 
-895 IDSSTDITAAYKL
+895 
-908 WMGKY
+908 
-913 KSAKDNKMHKVYF
+913 
-926 EFDTSDFEEA
+926 TS
-936 EQEFEDIIPEPYS
+936 
-949 YARLLGTAPHEALL
+949 
-963 QKDGFE
+963 
-969 KIQSSS
+969 
-975 SVSSRYWYFT
+975 SSRYWYFT

-1038 SSTLIKSKG
+1038 SSKRIKSKG
-1047 NTNEYSDI
+1047 NNQYTDADIVRSSKSIGKYFGLIYYTPDSGENGMEGDKFDLSDCGEFNSIEEANEFWHEYLLRDKGQAFVAEITKEEYEDWLAESELQKDWESSYKQSHGTVNGSTNEYSDI

-1079 ESKQYSRVD
+1079 EAKQYSRVD
-1088 ASIEDNQYGR
+1088 ASIDDQYGR

-1108 GLMKVCQEL
+1108 GLMRVCQEL

-1133 DSGIAEAWVN
+1133 DSGIAEAWIN

-1194 IDQLGNW
+1194 IDQLGDW
-1201 DYQDENYPWARCKD
+1201 EYQDENYPWARCKD

-1225 YNVFIADPVSI
+1225 YDVFIADPVSI

-1268 NLSKYVHSYG
+1268 NLLRYVHSYG
-1278 PDDYEEDIDTDNA
+1278 PDDYDEDIDTDNA

-1303 DFRLTKI
+1303 DFKLTKI

>member
-1 MKISKRRKITSS
+1 MKISKRSKITST

-22 RRISPTNV
+22 RRIFPTNV
-30 RYRGYMIRLDR
+30 RYKGYMIRLDR

-56 DAGYTSLES
+56 DAGYASVEK
-65 AKKLVDE
+65 AKEFVDE
-72 LVSEA
+72 LENEA
-77 GDKIE
+77 KGSYVR
-82 SSVDI
+82 SSI
-87 DEETEDPGIAEAFIR
+87 D
-102 TNVNDCSNVT
+102 
-112 ASLNYVTP
+112 
-120 EMKQL
+120 
-125 KRAVSKISVDNDDQF
+125 
-140 HELVD
+140 
-145 SLLINEP
+145 
-152 INLVPETRA
+152 
-161 LKRAIDSL
+161 
-169 VVDSEEERRTL
+169 
-180 VYEVAKDLGVINSS
+180 
-194 SNVDVY
+194 
-200 SASYN
+200 
-205 ESGIYE
+205 
-211 ETEDPKW
+211 EDPKW
-218 ICLDIKHVRDSD
+218 ICLDIKYVRDSD

-287 EDEEDEHYDILE
+287 EDE
-299 STEAI
+299 
-304 KEGIDGTLNKL
+304 
-315 GGPETFRSELM
+315 
-326 ATIEA
+326 
-331 YPGIEDDIEELAD
+331 DD
-344 MMYGSYKGVISIEE
+344 
-358 LESAIEYMIDDAL
+358 
-371 ESTEA
+371 
-376 VNSSYS
+376 N
-382 PELLDDLVN
+382 DLV
-391 FYSSFDTMSYEEI
+391 FIDPEFDE
-404 WDEIVAEY
+404 
-412 NNEALANDVLESLD
+412 
-426 HEEDVDLVDEEGAYD
+426 YD
-441 VYSSSDIKAS
+441 VYGSEETDA
-451 MGRYDEYYGQTA
+451 E
-463 AATYGDLIA
+463 
-472 DRLKGKSVSKR
+472 
-483 RDTANEPGGLIY
+483 
-495 EANKLGIDMWDL
+495 
-507 LEALEGMCN
+507 
-516 EGRAREIDDS
+516 
-526 TYKILGAS
+526 
-534 DLADEDDLEHPDQEY
+534 EDDDLDHPDQEY

-568 KLQPGTVGV
+568 KLEPGTVGV
-577 DFGGGRFDNAVE
+577 DFGGGKFDNAVE

-693 EVFPDAKRKG
+693 EVFPDAKRRG

-768 DSFTD
+768 DSFCD
-773 AESHEDIKIPERMQL
+773 AESYGDIKIPERKQL

-799 SDSVNVST
+799 SS
-807 DEYTERWAQRNIK
+807 
-820 DDIEAAI
+820 
-827 SNLSFYCPRCHNKTL
+827 
-842 YSVENEIRSPM
+842 SVETRS
-853 DVDYREIF
+853 YGG
-861 VCDECASE
+861 
-869 FEAYPQYDGSIKFK
+869 AY
-883 EYHGAHDVDDEY
+883 DVDDEY

-1038 SSTLIKSKG
+1038 SSKRIKSKG
-1047 NTNEYSDI
+1047 NNQYTDADIVRSSKSIGKYFGLIYYTPDSGENGMEGDKFDLSDCGEFNSIEEANEFWHEYLLRDKGQAFVAEITKEEYEDWLAESELQKDWESSYKQSHGTVNGSTNEYSDI
-1055 LEEIREQCNTKLI
+1055 LEEIREQCSTKLI
-1068 HIMAQY
+1068 HLMSQY
-1074 GFDES
+1074 GFDET
-1079 ESKQYSRVD
+1079 EAKEYSRVD
-1088 ASIEDNQYGR
+1088 ASIDDDKYGR

-1108 GLMKVCQEL
+1108 GLMRVCQEL

-1133 DSGIAEAWVN
+1133 DSGIAEAWVT

-1155 QAGAYDFPE
+1155 QAGAYDFSE

-1194 IDQLGNW
+1194 IDQLGDW
-1201 DYQDENYPWARCKD
+1201 EYQDENYPWARCKD

-1225 YNVFIADPVSI
+1225 YDVFIADPVSI

>member
-1 MKISKRRKITSS
+1 MKISKRSKVASS

-56 DAGYTSLES
+56 DAGYDSIEK
-65 AKKLVDE
+65 AKEFVDE
-72 LVSEA
+72 LENEA
-77 GDKIE
+77 KRSYVR
-82 SSVDI
+82 SSI
-87 DEETEDPGIAEAFIR
+87 D
-102 TNVNDCSNVT
+102 
-112 ASLNYVTP
+112 
-120 EMKQL
+120 
-125 KRAVSKISVDNDDQF
+125 
-140 HELVD
+140 
-145 SLLINEP
+145 
-152 INLVPETRA
+152 
-161 LKRAIDSL
+161 
-169 VVDSEEERRTL
+169 
-180 VYEVAKDLGVINSS
+180 
-194 SNVDVY
+194 
-200 SASYN
+200 
-205 ESGIYE
+205 
-211 ETEDPKW
+211 EDPKW
-218 ICLDIKHVRDSD
+218 ICLDIKYVRDSD

-256 YAPDEM
+256 YDPDEM

-287 EDEEDEHYDILE
+287 EDEDDIYSSE
-299 STEAI
+299 
-304 KEGIDGTLNKL
+304 
-315 GGPETFRSELM
+315 ETDAE
-326 ATIEA
+326 
-331 YPGIEDDIEELAD
+331 EDDD
-344 MMYGSYKGVISIEE
+344 
-358 LESAIEYMIDDAL
+358 
-371 ESTEA
+371 
-376 VNSSYS
+376 
-382 PELLDDLVN
+382 LD
-391 FYSSFDTMSYEEI
+391 
-404 WDEIVAEY
+404 
-412 NNEALANDVLESLD
+412 
-426 HEEDVDLVDEEGAYD
+426 
-441 VYSSSDIKAS
+441 
-451 MGRYDEYYGQTA
+451 
-463 AATYGDLIA
+463 
-472 DRLKGKSVSKR
+472 
-483 RDTANEPGGLIY
+483 
-495 EANKLGIDMWDL
+495 
-507 LEALEGMCN
+507 
-516 EGRAREIDDS
+516 
-526 TYKILGAS
+526 
-534 DLADEDDLEHPDQEY
+534 HPDQEY

-577 DFGGGRFDNAVE
+577 DFGGGKFDNAID

-682 RKTADYLEEIQ
+682 RKTQDYLEEIQ

-713 ANSSVDIKASS
+713 VNSSSSIKSSS

-748 GTRIFEDFADYINK
+748 GTRIFEDFADHINK

-768 DSFTD
+768 DSFAD
-773 AESHEDIKIPERMQL
+773 AEANGDIKIPERKQI

-799 SDSVNVST
+799 ST
-807 DEYTERWAQRNIK
+807 T
-820 DDIEAAI
+820 
-827 SNLSFYCPRCHNKTL
+827 LS
-842 YSVENEIRSPM
+842 
-853 DVDYREIF
+853 D
-861 VCDECASE
+861 
-869 FEAYPQYDGSIKFK
+869 
-883 EYHGAHDVDDEY
+883 
-895 IDSSTDITAAYKL
+895 
-908 WMGKY
+908 
-913 KSAKDNKMHKVYF
+913 
-926 EFDTSDFEEA
+926 
-936 EQEFEDIIPEPYS
+936 
-949 YARLLGTAPHEALL
+949 
-963 QKDGFE
+963 
-969 KIQSSS
+969 
-975 SVSSRYWYFT
+975 RYWYFT

-1038 SSTLIKSKG
+1038 SSTRI
-1047 NTNEYSDI
+1047 EYSDI

-1079 ESKQYSRVD
+1079 EAKQYSRVD
-1088 ASIEDNQYGR
+1088 ASIDDQYGR

-1108 GLMKVCQEL
+1108 GLMRVCQEL

-1133 DSGIAEAWVN
+1133 DSGIAEAWIN

-1172 PEPEEVD
+1172 PEPED
-1179 DYTQKIDLNLDAVIE
+1179 LGNYKQSIDLDLDAVID
-1194 IDQLGNW
+1194 IDQIGSW
-1201 DYQDENYPWARCKD
+1201 DYEDKNYTWARCKS

-1225 YNVFIADPVSI
+1225 YNVFIGNPEDI
-1236 VERVDELLISKLP
+1236 VERVDDLLISKLP
-1249 EKEGTY
+1249 EKEGQY
-1255 RIKGNVHLEYVVS
+1255 RISGKVHLEFEIRNV
-1268 NLSKYVHSYG
+1268 SKYTHANG
-1278 PDDYEEDIDTDNA
+1278 PDDYDEEIDTDNA
-1291 YVDFDFYNSNIS
+1291 DVYFDFYNSNIS
-1303 DFRLTKI
+1303 DFRLRKIQ